1 MTTMGLRLRE
11 SPVKAEDSN
20 GLEAKKLPVKA
31 DDSNGLETKEIVRQG
46 Q

>member
-11 SPVKAEDSN
+11 LPIKAKDSN

-31 DDSNGLETKEIVRQG
+31 DDSNGLETKEIAHQG